1 MHVRINCRY
10 NSHLTAPHRTSPHL
24 TASLLL
30 TLTHYLLPSSLHHIP
45 LSLDH
50 SPYKNNYNRLHCIA
64 LPCLALPCHSFIR
77 EEEEEEEGI
86 ELTVLFT
93 YRTHHCTAPRSRA
106 HRYQAR
112 SLSLAYC
119 TITS

>member
-1 MHVRINCRY
+1 
-10 NSHLTAPHRTSPHL
+10 
-24 TASLLL
+24 LL
-30 TLTHYLLPSSLHHIP
+30 TLTHCLLPSSLHRIP

-64 LPCLALPCHSFIR
+64 LPCLALSFIHSFIR
-77 EEEEEEEGI
+77 EEEEEEEEEGI

-106 HRYQAR
+106 HRYHAR